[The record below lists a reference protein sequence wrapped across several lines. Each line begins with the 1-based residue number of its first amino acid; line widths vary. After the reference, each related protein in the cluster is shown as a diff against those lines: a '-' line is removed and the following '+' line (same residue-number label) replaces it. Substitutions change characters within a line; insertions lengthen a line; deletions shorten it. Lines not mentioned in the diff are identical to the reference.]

1 MNPMST
7 IDPNELNSHRIT
19 DEQRAALRAAD
30 PDAFEDDGADDPGD
44 GQAAPGAASAEAA
57 DVETPA
63 AAAPSARAAVPM
75 IPKPRLDEVLNRVS
89 ELERQLRD
97 REARDAAVWSAPQAR
112 DFAVERGQIK
122 AQWDAETAAL
132 KKQWDDGDLD
142 ADEYHDQRD
151 ALTVKY
157 GELGNALTVE
167 EARHVVATER
177 VASRQQAVQ
186 EAAQTRWNEKIAG
199 WVASNEAFM
208 ANPIRKKAVAD
219 LLIALDTE
227 GDDALDDDALIA
239 RMQEQAFEAF
249 GWTAPVAGAPA
260 PPADARTAALQAR
273 QSAAARAAAAASAAP
288 PQVAG
293 GAGAGNR
300 EVAVD
305 LEQLKPGEFKKLP
318 ESTQRALLGEDLFQ
332 GRQPG

>member
-1 MNPMST
+1 MST
-7 IDPNELNSHRIT
+7 IDPNELNPHRIT

-30 PDAFEDDGADDPGD
+30 PDAFADDGADEPTT
-44 GQAAPGAASAEAA
+44 GQVEPAASEVEAPDVEPSPATAASA
-57 DVETPA
+57 
-63 AAAPSARAAVPM
+63 RGGVPM

-97 REARDAAVWSAPQAR
+97 RDARDSAVGSAPQER
-112 DFAVERGQIK
+112 DFAAERGQIK

-157 GELGNALTVE
+157 GDLGNALTVE
-167 EARHVVATER
+167 EARYVVATER

-199 WVASNEAFM
+199 WVAANEAFM

-219 LLIALDTE
+219 LLVALDTE
-227 GDDALDDDALIA
+227 VDALDDDALIA
-239 RMQEQAFEAF
+239 LMQAQAFEAF
-249 GWTAPVAGAPA
+249 GWALPA
-260 PPADARTAALQAR
+260 TPASVSAVDARSAALQGR
-273 QSAAARAAAAASAAP
+273 QVAAARAAAAASAAP

-293 GAGAGNR
+293 GAGVGSR
-300 EVAVD
+300 EVAVN
-305 LEQLKPGEFKKLP
+305 LEQLKPGDFKKLP
-318 ESTQRALLGEDLFQ
+318 ESAQRALLGEDVD
-332 GRQPG
+332 